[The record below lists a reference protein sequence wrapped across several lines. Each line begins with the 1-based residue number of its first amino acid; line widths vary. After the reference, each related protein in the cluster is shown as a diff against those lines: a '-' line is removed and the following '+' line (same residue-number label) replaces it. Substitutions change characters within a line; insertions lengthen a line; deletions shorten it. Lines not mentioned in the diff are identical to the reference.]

1 MVLYLRPTRH
11 EVDEGAVVHVLECE
25 FMQHLLHLFPI
36 LRTPFPAESHSAHV
50 DSAAAVG
57 HCREEAYTDLQIILI
72 HLSFF
77 RGATREGIVFR
88 QARAVTSDASDPTN
102 PAHTTAFM
110 FRVL

>member
-1 MVLYLRPTRH
+1 
-11 EVDEGAVVHVLECE
+11 
-25 FMQHLLHLFPI
+25 MQNLPHLLPI
-36 LRTPFPAESHSAHV
+36 PRTPFPAENHSARV
-50 DSAAAVG
+50 NSAGAVG
-57 HCREEAYTDLQIILI
+57 HYREEASSGLQIILI

-102 PAHTTAFM
+102 PAHTTAFV

>member
-1 MVLYLRPTRH
+1 
-11 EVDEGAVVHVLECE
+11 
-25 FMQHLLHLFPI
+25 MQQLPHLFPI
-36 LRTPFPAESHSAHV
+36 LRTPFPAENHSAHA
-50 DSAAAVG
+50 DSAVAVG
-57 HCREEAYTDLQIILI
+57 HCPEEVYTDFQIILI

-102 PAHTTAFM
+102 PAHTTAFV